1 MPSLLVTGTAQALVL
16 GSISNILAQ
25 FITAQQ
31 GGRPFH
37 FDLRTFAFF
46 LTWTLVSCPP
56 NILWQIYLEQ
66 TYPAN
71 KIDPRAQGVGQ
82 GKPQAGGP
90 GRQRLSKT
98 NTTKKF
104 LLDQSIGATA
114 NTVGYIAA
122 LAAFRGRDSA
132 GILGDVQ
139 KDFWPIM
146 QAGWKVWPLV
156 ALLSFTVIPLE
167 KRTLFGSSIGL
178 FWGIYM
184 SMLAA
189 Q

>member
-31 GGRPFH
+31 ANVRLILSELLSSPYYLQRPFH

-71 KIDPRAQGVGQ
+71 KVDPRAQGVGQ

-122 LAAFRGRDSA
+122 LAAFRGRDGA

-139 KDFWPIM
+139 KVCI
-146 QAGWKVWPLV
+146 V
-156 ALLSFTVIPLE
+156 S
-167 KRTLFGSSIGL
+167 
-178 FWGIYM
+178 M
-184 SMLAA
+184 SGNM
-189 Q
+189 